1 MTAPPGLLH
10 SMPTETPSIPV
21 PAVAAGTVLVVD
33 DLKTNVRLLEQA
45 LAKDGYTIL
54 AAFSGADAL
63 LMIQRERP
71 DLVLMDIRMPGR
83 DGIAVCRQLKQDP
96 ATRLMPVVLMTGFSS
111 AEDRIDA
118 IEAGADDFLAKPVDV
133 AELRA
138 RVKSLVRLK
147 RYTDDLDSAEAVI
160 MSLART
166 IEARDPNTEGH
177 CDRLAKFAVVL
188 GTKLGLPEE
197 DLAAL
202 HLGGHLH
209 DIGKVAVPDAIL
221 RKPGPLTADEHEVIK
236 RHTIAGDDLL
246 GSLRSLRRVR
256 PIVRHHHERLDGS
269 GYPDGLAG
277 DEIPLLAQI
286 VGVVDVYDALTSVR
300 PYKAAWPAA
309 QAYAALRE
317 EVAKGWRRP
326 DLVEALIALGESGQ
340 LTPPPPRK
348 AVAPEGGA
356 G

>member
-1 MTAPPGLLH
+1 
-10 SMPTETPSIPV
+10 MPSETPST
-21 PAVAAGTVLVVD
+21 PASPFAAGTVLVVD
-33 DLKTNVRLLEQA
+33 DLKTNVRMLEQA
-45 LAKDGYTIL
+45 LAKDGYRIL
-54 AAFSGADAL
+54 TAFGGADAL
-63 LMIQRERP
+63 HLIQRERP

-83 DGIAVCRQLKQDP
+83 DGIAVCRELKHAP
-96 ATRLMPVVLMTGFSS
+96 ATRLMPIVLMTGFAS

-147 RYTDDLDSAEAVI
+147 RYTDDLESAESVI

-177 CDRLAKFAVVL
+177 CDRLATFAVML
-188 GTKLGLPEE
+188 GGRLGLPED

-202 HLGGHLH
+202 HRGGYLH

-221 RKPGPLTADEHEVIK
+221 RKPGPLADDEYDLIK
-236 RHTIAGDDLL
+236 QHTIVGDQLL
-246 GSLRSLRRVR
+246 GSLQSMRRVR
-256 PIVRHHHERLDGS
+256 PVVRHHHERLDGT
-269 GYPDGLAG
+269 GYPDRLKS

-300 PYKAAWPAA
+300 PYKPAWTPAR
-309 QAYAALRE
+309 AYAALRE
-317 EVAKGWRRP
+317 EVAKGWRRA
-326 DLVEALIALGESGQ
+326 DLVESLISLGENGELAGAGRQ
-340 LTPPPPRK
+340 P
-348 AVAPEGGA
+348 VAPQGGA

>member
-1 MTAPPGLLH
+1 
-10 SMPTETPSIPV
+10 MPSETPST
-21 PAVAAGTVLVVD
+21 PASPFAAGTVLVVD
-33 DLKTNVRLLEQA
+33 DLKTNVRMLEQA
-45 LAKDGYTIL
+45 LAKDGYRIL
-54 AAFSGADAL
+54 TAFGGADAL
-63 LMIQRERP
+63 HLIQRERP

-83 DGIAVCRQLKQDP
+83 DGIAVCRELKHAP
-96 ATRLMPVVLMTGFSS
+96 ATRLMPIVLMTGFAS

-147 RYTDDLDSAEAVI
+147 RYTDDLESAESVI

-177 CDRLAKFAVVL
+177 CDRLATFAVML
-188 GTKLGLPEE
+188 GGRLGLPED

-202 HLGGHLH
+202 HRGGFLH

-221 RKPGPLTADEHEVIK
+221 RKPGPLADDEYDLIK
-236 RHTIAGDDLL
+236 QHTIVGDQLL
-246 GSLRSLRRVR
+246 GSLQSMRRVR
-256 PIVRHHHERLDGS
+256 PVVRHHHERLDGT
-269 GYPDGLAG
+269 GYPDRLKS

-300 PYKAAWPAA
+300 PYKPAWTPAR
-309 QAYAALRE
+309 AYAALRE
-317 EVAKGWRRP
+317 EVAKGWRRA
-326 DLVEALIALGESGQ
+326 DLVESLISLGENGELAGAGRQ
-340 LTPPPPRK
+340 P
-348 AVAPEGGA
+348 VAPQGGA